1 MALIAQPGST
11 TIDALN
17 GLLSASTIRMDASI
31 AYATFSG
38 ARLLLGDTSLRAL
51 RRANKRFLVG
61 IDWFRSEPAAIDALH
76 ALTRGSVKIVDG
88 AYLVPNGC
96 RPRVTY
102 HPKAYLVEAA
112 RTTLIV
118 GSANLSA
125 NGLQRSI
132 ELSLKSSNNSD
143 VSAFE
148 NWFEPQWRAA
158 TPWPRIRTAYKSL
171 YRSRPTQQIVV
182 TEDDDIAAPDVLA
195 IRWVTPE
202 RLRQMRSAENLW
214 ADVGSLHNRKRQNE
228 PGTNLLFTKMTRVFF
243 GHKAEIVAGNTP
255 LLDVPL
261 SMSGAQSQ
269 VRPMHFTKK
278 SDMDR
283 LSLPVPG
290 LRGWPARYD
299 NETLLF
305 TKSSDGSFL
314 VAMASGG
321 DRTRWKRQSK
331 SNGFVI
337 SMPNSKREWGVF

>member
-17 GLLSASTIRMDASI
+17 GMLSPITVRMDASV

-38 ARLLLGDTSLRAL
+38 TRLLLGNTSLKEL

-61 IDWFRSEPAAIDALH
+61 IDWFRSEPAAIDALQ

-125 NGLQRSI
+125 NGLLRSI

-143 VSAFE
+143 ISTFE
-148 NWFEPQWRAA
+148 NWFDSQWRNA
-158 TPWPRIRTAYKSL
+158 TPWPTIEADYKSL
-171 YRSRPTQQIVV
+171 YGRRPTQQIVV

-195 IRWVTPE
+195 IRWVTAA
-202 RLRQMRSAENLW
+202 RLRQLRASQHLW
-214 ADVGSLHNRKRQNE
+214 TDVGPLHNRGSL
-228 PGTNLLFTKMTRVFF
+228 PGTDLQFTQMTRVFF
-243 GHKAEIVAGNTP
+243 GHAAEIVPGNTP
-255 LLDVPL
+255 LLNVPL
-261 SMSGAQSQ
+261 SMARAQPQ
-269 VRPMHFTKK
+269 VRPMVFNR
-278 SDMDR
+278 SSSMDR

-290 LRGWPARYD
+290 EQGWPAQYD

-305 TKSSDGSFL
+305 TKSGDGSFL
-314 VAMASGG
+314 VAMASGH
-321 DRTRWKRQSK
+321 DRTNWRRRSRV
-331 SNGFVI
+331 NDFLI
-337 SMPNSKREWGVF
+337 SMSNSNREWGVF